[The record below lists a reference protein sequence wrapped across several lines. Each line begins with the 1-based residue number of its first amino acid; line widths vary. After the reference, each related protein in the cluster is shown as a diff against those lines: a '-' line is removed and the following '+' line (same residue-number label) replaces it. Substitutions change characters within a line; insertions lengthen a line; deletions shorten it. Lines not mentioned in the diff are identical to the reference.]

1 MIRTF
6 PALAGPAAALV
17 MPAAQALTCDEL
29 QAQIEAKLRAG
40 GLKQVT
46 VQTVEAA
53 SSAPGR
59 VVGTCDRGARKILYR
74 TGDAGSAPAP
84 TRNAPILTECK
95 DGSVSMGGTCGRK

>member
-1 MIRTF
+1 MMRTLIVV
-6 PALAGPAAALV
+6 ALMGLAPAA
-17 MPAAQALTCDEL
+17 MALTCDEL

-46 VQTVEAA
+46 VLTVEAA

-59 VVGTCDRGARKILYR
+59 VVGSCDRGARKILYR
-74 TGDAGSAPAP
+74 AGEPGATPSP
-84 TRNAPILTECK
+84 RNAAPILTECK